1 VPDYDPSGREMA
13 LTLARAWNRVERRLD
28 GALSSARG
36 ISFADYRL
44 LQTLAVAP
52 RSRASRVDLARA
64 VGMSPS
70 GVTRALRPLEKLG
83 MVTTTKSD
91 RDARLA
97 LAELTS
103 AGHEVVS
110 DGSAVVDQLM
120 EAIVQRAPSVAS
132 DRAAVARLLEELGG
146 E

>member
-1 VPDYDPSGREMA
+1 
-13 LTLARAWNRVERRLD
+13 
-28 GALSSARG
+28 
-36 ISFADYRL
+36 
-44 LQTLAVAP
+44 
-52 RSRASRVDLARA
+52 
-64 VGMSPS
+64 
-70 GVTRALRPLEKLG
+70 